1 MKRRHYLGATT
12 TAMLGGLAGCMGDPE
27 YTITSVSSV
36 DTAGPLTFDV
46 EIADSAI
53 TVDSPGSLD
62 VRLRNDGETA
72 VEIRNT
78 GVWPFGIL
86 ALIPPDEN
94 GMRTLLLTDQYAET
108 DHVEVTANST
118 GTDNTRLVRTL
129 AAGESVTERYRIHG
143 KRLRGNATYSLGDY
157 FEDVLISYRT
167 GDSGTW
173 SELHPEVSVTI
184 AERSLLP

>member
-1 MKRRHYLGATT
+1 MKRRHYLGAA
-12 TAMLGGLAGCMGDPE
+12 TATMAGLAGCMGDPE
-27 YTITSVSSV
+27 YTIASVSSA
-36 DTAGPLTFDV
+36 DTAGPLGFDV
-46 EIADSAI
+46 EIADSDI

-62 VRLRNDGETA
+62 VRLRNDSETA

-78 GVWPFGIL
+78 GVWPFRIL

-118 GTDNTRLVRTL
+118 GTDNTQLVRSL
-129 AAGESVTERYRIHG
+129 AAGKSVTERYRVHG
-143 KRLRGNATYSLGDY
+143 KRLRGSATYSLGDY
-157 FEDVLISYRT
+157 FGDTLLSYRT
-167 GDSGTW
+167 GDSGSW
-173 SELHPEVSVTI
+173 SELHPEVSVTV

>member
-1 MKRRHYLGATT
+1 MKRRHYLGAA
-12 TAMLGGLAGCMGDPE
+12 TATMAGLAGCMGDPE
-27 YTITSVSSV
+27 YTITSISSA
-36 DTAGPLTFDV
+36 DRAGPLGFDV

-108 DHVEVTANST
+108 DHVEVTANSA
-118 GTDNTRLVRTL
+118 GTDNTRLVRSL

-143 KRLRGNATYSLGDY
+143 KRLRGSATYSLGDY
-157 FEDVLISYRT
+157 FEDTLLSYRT
-167 GDSGTW
+167 GDSGSW
-173 SELHPEVSVTI
+173 SELHPEVSVTV
-184 AERSLLP
+184 AERSLLS